1 MDLIA
6 PSGAYRI
13 EIHFYLSGNRKPR
26 LPYYMAQ

>member
-6 PSGAYRI
+6 PSEASRI
-13 EIHFYLSGNRKPR
+13 KVHSYLSGNRKPR